1 MASAALEWPKKT
13 AARAYGS
20 LARLRRRSILIYQK
34 THLIVAPIQS
44 RTQCGTLDPVYMR
57 HAKHMVPV
65 YTARKRTERA
75 KTKQMY
81 THTQSRRESG
91 HPTEVS
97 DRTADT
103 FFSRCGGSHINAV

>member
-44 RTQCGTLDPVYMR
+44 RTRRLKLAAQTTDILPRQKPSDS
-57 HAKHMVPV
+57 
-65 YTARKRTERA
+65 
-75 KTKQMY
+75 KQMQIRRLNLIQN
-81 THTQSRRESG
+81 TESTTIKATTRAGEPAQREQSDG
-91 HPTEVS
+91 L
-97 DRTADT
+97 
-103 FFSRCGGSHINAV
+103 